1 MQLAIIQKTN
11 EMNEMNEMT
20 EIRKEQFDRWYAKLK
35 SDPVRWAERMDKQR
49 KRRESKEIRERE
61 RNQERVAWAKLPKD
75 HPRKKRKPK
84 RKPDTI
90 VARRKRA
97 NKNLCDGN
105 ISNRYLFMHVSECP
119 KELIELKR
127 EHIKLTRKLR
137 TITKTK

>member
-1 MQLAIIQKTN
+1 MQLAKLQKTN
-11 EMNEMNEMT
+11 EMNKIT

-61 RNQERVAWAKLPKD
+61 RNQEREAWAKLPKD
-75 HPRKKRKPK
+75 HPRKKRKTK
-84 RKPDTI
+84 RKPESI
-90 VARRKRA
+90 IARRKRA
-97 NKNLCDGN
+97 NKNLCDGI

-137 TITKTK
+137 TTIKTK